1 MIEGG
6 EDVKFIARRLL
17 ILASEDIGNANPNAL
32 LLANTCFDAVSK
44 IGWPES
50 RIILSQTA
58 VYLANSDKS
67 NSTYIAIKKAQKMVA
82 QTGDLPVPLHL
93 RNTPTKLMKQIG
105 YGDNYQYAH
114 DHQDNFVDLEFLPDK
129 MKGMKFYIP
138 GKNSREEQDASKIS
152 KRWKGKY

>member
-1 MIEGG
+1 
-6 EDVKFIARRLL
+6 
-17 ILASEDIGNANPNAL
+17 
-32 LLANTCFDAVSK
+32 
-44 IGWPES
+44 
-50 RIILSQTA
+50 
-58 VYLANSDKS
+58 
-67 NSTYIAIKKAQKMVA
+67 
-82 QTGDLPVPLHL
+82 
-93 RNTPTKLMKQIG
+93 MKQIG